1 MFDWISQHQKVLS
14 VMISFGTLLIWLVY
28 AQLLYQSYRR
38 QRRPRIVINRGKHR
52 SVNALCLISNMS
64 AESVFVEHIVAWLET
79 DRGVLRADVT
89 ELEQDY
95 EQGDEDRQQRHGTAP
110 DSLRDSTR
118 QGPLAPGEF
127 LHIGAFGD
135 VIERVCRARGVSLE
149 AGDGDERIVRA
160 RALTVQVVAI
170 YGSDDL
176 PIGVER
182 RFLIHETKRG
192 HLLVPD
198 TWDSKRLASRRQR
211 RRLRDLME
219 ELRKEQLAGD

>member
-1 MFDWISQHQKVLS
+1 MLDWISQHQKVLS
-14 VMISFGTLLIWLVY
+14 VLISFGTLLIWLVY

-64 AESVFVEHIVAWLET
+64 AESVFVEHIVARLET
-79 DRGVLRADVT
+79 DRGVFRADVT

-95 EQGDEDRQQRHGTAP
+95 EQGDEDREQQHGTAP

-127 LHIGAFGD
+127 LHIGAFDG
-135 VIERVCRARGVSLE
+135 VIERVCRAQGLSLE
-149 AGDGDERIVRA
+149 ADDGDERSVRPE
-160 RALTVQVVAI
+160 ALTIQVVAI

-182 RFLIHETKRG
+182 RFLIRETDRG
-192 HLLVPD
+192 HLLVPAS
-198 TWDSKRLASRRQR
+198 WDSKRLAGRRQR
-211 RRLRDLME
+211 RQLRDLME
-219 ELRKEQLAGD
+219 ELRKEQLARH

>member
-1 MFDWISQHQKVLS
+1 MVDWISQHQKVLS
-14 VMISFGTLLIWLVY
+14 VLISFGTLLIWLVY
-28 AQLLYQSYRR
+28 AQLLYLSYRR

-52 SVNALCLISNMS
+52 NVNALCLISNMS
-64 AESVFVEHIVAWLET
+64 AESVFVEHIVAVLET

-95 EQGDEDRQQRHGTAP
+95 EQGDENREQGRAP

-127 LHIGAFGD
+127 LHIGAFDG
-135 VIERVCRARGVSLE
+135 VIERVSRSLE
-149 AGDGDERIVRA
+149 GGDARQVRPQ
-160 RALTVQVVAI
+160 ALTIQVVAI

-182 RFLIHETKRG
+182 RFLIRDTRQG

-219 ELRKEQLAGD
+219 ELRKEQLSVD